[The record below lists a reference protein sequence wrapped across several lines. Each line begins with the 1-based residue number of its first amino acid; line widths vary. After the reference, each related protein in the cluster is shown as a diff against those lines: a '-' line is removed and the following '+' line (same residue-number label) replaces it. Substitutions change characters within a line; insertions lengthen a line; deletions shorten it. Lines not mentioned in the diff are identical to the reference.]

1 MRNNTNVFL
10 VDTGCSSHPTYRAWC
25 AVESWA
31 RQNPDLDVLFILTSL
46 TMDDSTGLASLLLHR
61 YTNLRVVGVDLN
73 LLFQGTPLLE
83 FFMSRKWTVNNTW
96 PKNVLSNMVRVVVL
110 WRWGGI
116 YSDNDVISVR
126 TYTLPLNA
134 VGVAIPGLLGNGFLS
149 FSSHHPILWSLMG
162 NMKRGFIPDQWGSTG
177 IHPLT
182 RVMMEACGTDD
193 AMSLMKQLPFSC
205 ANVTIYSQ
213 SYFSP
218 FHFMDPLL
226 NFKSDGKKEFD
237 KAMNVSYS
245 IHLYNKITKWS
256 VVTVGRNS
264 IYEITAKNFCPL
276 TYSRASMHSN
286 FF

>member
-1 MRNNTNVFL
+1 
-10 VDTGCSSHPTYRAWC
+10 
-25 AVESWA
+25 
-31 RQNPDLDVLFILTSL
+31 
-46 TMDDSTGLASLLLHR
+46 
-61 YTNLRVVGVDLN
+61 
-73 LLFQGTPLLE
+73 
-83 FFMSRKWTVNNTW
+83 
-96 PKNVLSNMVRVVVL
+96 
-110 WRWGGI
+110 
-116 YSDNDVISVR
+116 
-126 TYTLPLNA
+126 
-134 VGVAIPGLLGNGFLS
+134 
-149 FSSHHPILWSLMG
+149 
-162 NMKRGFIPDQWGSTG
+162 
-177 IHPLT
+177 
-182 RVMMEACGTDD
+182 MEACGTDD